1 LIVILGVGELAE
13 SLVRDLSKK
22 GERPLWLVPEG
33 TVAKKPRGAK
43 PNIMSVPRSKLISSV
58 PEEAGAAYVLG
69 GDIHTER
76 LAARLRRARPD
87 ILILA
92 EASSL
97 ESANRLRRAAIDF
110 VMETRSFLAT
120 TMVEEITELEAR
132 RAARRLVSTIQS
144 CREKGLAIVLH
155 DNPDPDTIAS
165 ALALKRICKENRV
178 PCTLYHGGE
187 ISHPSNRAMVSLIGV
202 ELVKL
207 PGPEQAAIAMK
218 RHSKVALIEST
229 RPGQNNVLP
238 EKARVDI
245 IIDHHPL
252 PESLVPDAEFVDR
265 RPSVGAAATIL
276 TGYLRNLWIRP
287 DPVLASALLYGIK
300 VDTNGF
306 TRNVDAQDLSAAVFL
321 SEHADMQL
329 MYLFEHPRMS
339 AAAADVIGRAV
350 RERESVGGH
359 VLSFVGEL
367 EDRDCLAQ
375 AAELL
380 LRLEGVRA
388 ALVYG
393 ILGEDIC
400 VSARTMEPSIDLGN
414 ILRKAFGSCGSAGG
428 HATMAGA
435 RVSVASLSRGKGNER
450 FEGAATAARKAYLD
464 AAGIRTGG

>member
-1 LIVILGVGELAE
+1 LIVILGGGELAE
-13 SLVRDLSKK
+13 SIVRDLSKK

-33 TVAKKPRGAK
+33 TQVHKPRGAK
-43 PNIMSVPRSKLISSV
+43 PRLRSVPPSKLVSSV

-69 GDIHTER
+69 GDFQCER
-76 LAARLRRARPD
+76 LATRLRRARPD

-120 TMVEEITELEAR
+120 TMVEEITELESR
-132 RAARRLVSTIQS
+132 RAARRLVASIQA

-155 DNPDPDTIAS
+155 DNPDPDTLAS
-165 ALALKRICKENRV
+165 ALALKRICKESRV
-178 PCTLYHGGE
+178 PCTLYHGGD
-187 ISHPSNRAMVSLIGV
+187 IGHPSNRAMVSLIGV

-238 EKARVDI
+238 EKAKVDI

-300 VDTNGF
+300 VDTNIF

-329 MYLFEHPRMS
+329 MYSFEHPRMS

-350 RERESVGGH
+350 RDRESVGGH

-367 EDRDCLAQ
+367 EDRDSLAQ

-380 LRLEGVRA
+380 LRLEGVKA
-388 ALVYG
+388 AVVYG
-393 ILGEDIC
+393 VLGEDLCI
-400 VSARTMEPSIDLGN
+400 SARTMEPSIELGR

-435 RVSVASLSRGKGNER
+435 KVPLASLAQGRGRER
-450 FEGAATAARKAYLD
+450 SESAADAARRAYLE
-464 AAGIRTGG
+464 AAEIRTGG